1 MLSREDIYCKS
12 YLLSRHSK
20 LRPWVQVLTGA
31 INMLAPAK
39 EKTSDLNDEPTPGV
53 F

>member
-1 MLSREDIYCKS
+1 VKTFIVKAIYV
-12 YLLSRHSK
+12 LSRHSK

-31 INMLAPAK
+31 IKMLAK
-39 EKTSDLNDEPTPGV
+39 EKTRDPNDEQTPGV